1 MKKIL
6 PILSILLLGTVAFAR
21 VHAYWSYDKL
31 TKEADLIVIATPISV
46 QDTAERT
53 TFPDI
58 VQTDTNNVRRP
69 VPAIGVETTFA
80 VLSVL
85 KGNTSTNTFAF
96 HYENIHYTSS
106 SGRIQSCQI
115 HVAGRRCSSKGTRL
129 LGASFD

>member
-1 MKKIL
+1 M
-6 PILSILLLGTVAFAR
+6 AFAR
-21 VHAYWSYDKL
+21 LHAYWPYDKL
-31 TKEADLIVIATPISV
+31 TKEADLIVIATPVSV

-85 KGNTSTNTFAF
+85 KGNTSTNTFVF
-96 HYENIHYTSS
+96 HHLRELENN
-106 SGRIQSCQI
+106 
-115 HVAGRRCSSKGTRL
+115 VAGRRCSSKGTKL
-129 LGASFD
+129 LGACFD

>member
-1 MKKIL
+1 MNMKKII
-6 PILSILLLGTVAFAR
+6 PILSILLLATVAFAR

-31 TKEADLIVIATPISV
+31 TKEADLIVIATPVSV

-69 VPAIGVETTFA
+69 VPAVGVETTFA

-85 KGNTSTNTFAF
+85 KGNTRLDGS
-96 HYENIHYTSS
+96 
-106 SGRIQSCQI
+106 RP
-115 HVAGRRCSSKGTRL
+115 RRRL
-129 LGASFD
+129 WVVRGWSYDVCLLWALPIPRP